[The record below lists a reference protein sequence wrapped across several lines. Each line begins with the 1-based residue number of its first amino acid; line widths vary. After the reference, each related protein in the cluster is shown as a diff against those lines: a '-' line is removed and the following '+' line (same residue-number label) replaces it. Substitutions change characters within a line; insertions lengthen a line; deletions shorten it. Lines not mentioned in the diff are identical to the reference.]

1 MSMQRTS
8 LPAARLLTPL
18 DAIPVSYTHLDVY
31 KRQARRR
38 APSPICRARA
48 EVTSRSSEAV
58 EAGTLLAQSENPL
71 HRCLSWFFLAFLGF
85 GSGVFVLTGQEARFD
100 AGPAIPLAYAAA
112 GFSALLS
119 SFSFSYLR
127 IELGD
132 LAAFLTA
139 GNILLEAVV
148 GAAGLCRSWSRARRR
163 ARPGSGA
170 AACGAGAD
178 EMAQAE
184 QMNCLISFW
193 DADEME
199 NPCKVDAM
207 DRNSVFWFPGCR

>member
-1 MSMQRTS
+1 LCPSACSAGRARR
-8 LPAARLLTPL
+8 AAHLRHRPRPL
-18 DAIPVSYTHLDVY
+18 AH
-31 KRQARRR
+31 RR

-71 HRCLSWFFLAFLGF
+71 RRCLSWVDLAFLGF
-85 GSGVFVLTGQEARFD
+85 GTVVGSGVFVLTGQEERFD

-112 GFSALLS
+112 GFS

-127 IELGD
+127 VELSD

-139 GNILLEAVV
+139 GNILLEAFIGV
-148 GAAGLCRSWSRARRR
+148 AGLGRSWSRSRRR

-170 AACGAGAD
+170 AACRAGAD

-193 DADEME
+193 DADEMFRGFKL
-199 NPCKVDAM
+199 NALG
-207 DRNSVFWFPGCR
+207 SASYS